1 MTSMSKFYI
10 VATPIGNLDDITF
23 RAIEVLKNVDL
34 VLAEDTRVTRR
45 LFEKYGINTKLD
57 SYNSFSTES
66 KKDKIIKLL
75 KDCKDIALVS
85 DAGTPTISDPGVK
98 IVSDLYQ
105 EFADRKVSNPD
116 IEIIPIPGASA
127 VLSALSVSGFP
138 ASEFIFYGFLPHKK
152 GRQTIFKEIAENKKT
167 SVFYESPHRLM
178 KALKSLIEF
187 CGDNRQIFV
196 ARELTKIY
204 EQKVRGSVKE
214 VKEYFENNSEKVR
227 GEFVL
232 IVHSK

>member
-1 MTSMSKFYI
+1 MSKFYI
-10 VATPIGNLDDITF
+10 VATPIGNLEDITF
-23 RAIEVLKNVDL
+23 RAIDILKSVDL
-34 VLAEDTRVTRR
+34 ILAEDTRVTRR
-45 LFEKYGINTKLD
+45 LLDKYEIKNNLD

-66 KKDKIIKLL
+66 KKNKIINLL
-75 KDCKDIALVS
+75 KDNKGIALVS

-105 EFADRKVSNPD
+105 EFGDNPE

-138 ASEFIFYGFLPHKK
+138 SSEFTFYGFLPHKK

-167 SVFYESPHRLM
+167 AVFYESPHRLL
-178 KALKSLIEF
+178 KAINSLEEF
-187 CGDNRQIFV
+187 CEDDRKIFV

-204 EQKVRGSVKE
+204 EQKVRGTVKE
-214 VKEYFENNSEKVR
+214 VKRYFEKNNDKIR
-227 GEFVL
+227 GEFV
-232 IVHSK
+232 IVVSGVGKPVKH